1 MFYVQ
6 MCSSIA
12 YFQVRQK
19 EGYRKYLKIIDII
32 WNISFIFCLFFYFN
46 KAFGW
51 NILNVSD
58 NIYDIILIG
67 ITAFTSLF
75 FILRSI
81 DNLNKDLRGLRK
93 TRDHKKLF
101 TWSIVSLPIAYV
113 VTLLFGL
120 TLSIVAGFNTALTVA
135 TMAVSLQMP
144 LVIVELFFYN
154 SFRKR
159 QKEFVEYHGGPL
171 SRTKYD
177 EYYVK
182 VAEQNKFKSCASILP
197 IIIEVAMAI
206 FVIVFLV
213 MPLVQNV
220 DISAIKGSLPKN
232 LLKEGSLIGQATE
245 LLLFATTII
254 DFFKKNLPR
263 KKKEKKND

>member
-51 NILNVSD
+51 NILNVGD

-67 ITAFTSLF
+67 ITSFTSLF

-93 TRDHKKLF
+93 TKDHKKLF

-120 TLSIVAGFNTALTVA
+120 TLSIVAGFNTALTIA

-182 VAEQNKFKSCASILP
+182 VAEQNKFKGCASILP

-220 DISAIKGSLPKN
+220 EISAIKGSLPDYIFG
-232 LLKEGSLIGQATE
+232 EGSIVALLTAVITQGGSLLTVVFKGIGG
-245 LLLFATTII
+245 
-254 DFFKKNLPR
+254 